1 MGGAGGLGGYLA
13 VQLARVG
20 VKHIKIGDPDHFE
33 ESNINR
39 QLGAGINTIGKNKAI
54 VVGNLISEAMP
65 DVSVEVFPEGIQ
77 RHTAEEFVEGADLV
91 FDCTDFYLVDERY
104 ALHRAYLNHPK
115 TKTMLCGCV
124 WGWGSAIYKFDRDG
138 MTYQELI
145 GLREG
150 EDLTSEKI
158 DTLVRVQANY
168 FPRFP
173 SKETIY
179 GWMEDIGNI
188 PILGAIPP
196 ICCGLLTAQGVKVL
210 CDIDDEPY
218 SKPLPPI
225 PQYYWLMLRSYLQG
239 YIHLMGIGSIWIT
252 LGRIFRM

>member
-1 MGGAGGLGGYLA
+1 
-13 VQLARVG
+13 
-20 VKHIKIGDPDHFE
+20 
-33 ESNINR
+33 
-39 QLGAGINTIGKNKAI
+39 
-54 VVGNLISEAMP
+54 
-65 DVSVEVFPEGIQ
+65 
-77 RHTAEEFVEGADLV
+77 
-91 FDCTDFYLVDERY
+91 
-104 ALHRAYLNHPK
+104 
-115 TKTMLCGCV
+115 
-124 WGWGSAIYKFDRDG
+124 

-196 ICCGLLTAQGVKVL
+196 IC
-210 CDIDDEPY
+210 
-218 SKPLPPI
+218 
-225 PQYYWLMLRSYLQG
+225 LRSFDSTRCKGAL
-239 YIHLMGIGSIWIT
+239 
-252 LGRIFRM
+252 